1 MVVFNKSMET
11 FFNIARDFGLTFVP
25 LFVAMDAISAVPI
38 LLSLTQSI
46 SVRERSRVVRV
57 GLITALALGI
67 IFILVGKGIFL
78 LLGITVNDFLIAG
91 GLILFLLGA
100 KELVV
105 GKMFEE
111 QARVDDIGVAVVPL
125 GTPLVVGPA
134 VLATLLILID
144 QYNIFIVTFS
154 FIVNLLIAWLMFGQ
168 ANKLV
173 RLIGKSG
180 MLALSKI
187 MALFLAAIAVSM
199 IHRGIA
205 AFIK

>member
-1 MVVFNKSMET
+1 MDIFLGLL
-11 FFNIARDFGLTFVP
+11 RDFGLTFVP

-38 LLSLTQSI
+38 LLSLTQSM
-46 SVRERSRVVRV
+46 SVRERSRVVRT
-57 GLITALALGI
+57 GLVTALSLGI
-67 IFILVGKGIFL
+67 LFILVGKGIFL
-78 LLGITVNDFLIAG
+78 LLGITVNDFLVAG

-111 QARVDDIGVAVVPL
+111 QAQMDDIGVAVVPL

-144 QYNIFIVTFS
+144 QYNIFMVTLS
-154 FIVNLLIAWLMFGQ
+154 FVINLLIAWVMFGQ
-168 ANKLV
+168 ASRLV

>member
-1 MVVFNKSMET
+1 M
-11 FFNIARDFGLTFVP
+11 
-25 LFVAMDAISAVPI
+25 
-38 LLSLTQSI
+38 
-46 SVRERSRVVRV
+46 SVDERSRVVRT
-57 GLITALALGI
+57 GLVTALSLGI

-78 LLGITVNDFLIAG
+78 LLGITVNDFLVAG

-111 QARVDDIGVAVVPL
+111 QAQMDDIGVAVVPL

-154 FIVNLLIAWLMFGQ
+154 FVMNLLIAWLMFGQ
-168 ANKLV
+168 ASKLV